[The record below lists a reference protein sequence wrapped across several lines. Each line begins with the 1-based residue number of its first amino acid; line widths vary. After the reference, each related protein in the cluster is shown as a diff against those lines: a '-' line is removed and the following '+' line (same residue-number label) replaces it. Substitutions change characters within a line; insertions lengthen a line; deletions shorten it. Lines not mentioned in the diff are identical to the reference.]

1 MNIIHITTSNRGGA
15 GLAALRLHVSLLE
28 HGVNSKLLSMYQFPS
43 SVKEQYLFREQDC
56 SRFPLLV
63 TIKELILK
71 VFKRFGLYRPLS
83 LRYAE
88 KYLKGQ
94 PLGFEHFSFPF
105 SSLDISK
112 HPLVKKSDIIHLHW
126 VSDGFM
132 DYSTFF
138 ENCNKKIVW
147 TMHDMNPFTGGCHHS
162 DGCIKFEMSCAIC
175 PQLKNTVDENYSET
189 ILKIKQSALSGINN
203 SQIQIVAPSK
213 WLTDLSAKS
222 TLFKRFR
229 HQTIHNIINKG
240 AFKMQDKTEARKK
253 LKLPLDKQIVL
264 FVSHDVS
271 NARKGIDLLL
281 KALSIFENN
290 DAVLICSVGS
300 SSGKFDFTVSHIK
313 MEYVNDEQTM
323 AQLYSAAN
331 VFVLPSVAENFP
343 NTICESLLCGTPVV
357 AFNVGGIP
365 ELINDQNGKLVEPF
379 DVNKLHQAIKEVLQ
393 NQAKFDFEQ
402 IGRNAAE
409 LLNEQKVTEQY
420 IGLYSKLH
428 KNA

>member
-15 GLAALRLHVSLLE
+15 GLAAVRLHESLLAQ
-28 HGVNSKLLSMYQFPS
+28 GVSSKLLSWYQFPS
-43 SVKEQYLFREQDC
+43 VVKEQYLFREQDC
-56 SRFPLLV
+56 SKFPLLIS
-63 TIKELILK
+63 IKELTLK
-71 VFKRFGLYRPLS
+71 VFKRLGLYRPLS
-83 LRYAE
+83 VRYAE
-88 KYLKGQ
+88 KHLKDQ
-94 PLGFEHFSFPF
+94 LQGFEHFSFPF
-105 SSLDISK
+105 SSFDLSK
-112 HPLVKKSDIIHLHW
+112 HPLVKKADVIHLHW

-132 DYSTFF
+132 DYATFF
-138 ENCNKKIVW
+138 KNCNKKIIW
-147 TMHDMNPFTGGCHHS
+147 TLHDMNPFTGGCHHS
-162 DGCIKFEMSCAIC
+162 DGCIKFEMSCTIC
-175 PQLKNTVDENYSET
+175 PQLKNTIDENYSET
-189 ILKIKQSALSGINN
+189 ILKIKRSALSGINN
-203 SQIQIVAPSK
+203 SQMQIAAPSK

-229 HQTIHNIINKG
+229 HQTIHNIINKRV
-240 AFKMQDKTEARKK
+240 FKIQDKTEARKK

-271 NARKGIDLLL
+271 NTRKGIDLLV
-281 KALSIFENN
+281 KALSQFENN
-290 DAVLICSVGS
+290 ESVLVCSVGS
-300 SSGKFDFTVSHIK
+300 SPGNFDFTVPHIK

-379 DVNKLHQAIKEVLQ
+379 DVNKLHLAIKEVLQ
-393 NQAKFDFEQ
+393 NQIKFDYEQ
-402 IGRNAAE
+402 IGRYAAE

-420 IGLYSKLH
+420 IGLYSQLK
-428 KNA
+428 

>member
-15 GLAALRLHVSLLE
+15 GLAALRLHESLLE
-28 HGVNSKLLSMYQFPS
+28 QGVNSKLLSWYQFPS

-56 SRFPLLV
+56 SRFPLLIS
-63 TIKELILK
+63 IKELILK

-88 KYLKGQ
+88 KHLKNQ

-105 SSLDISK
+105 SSFDISK
-112 HPLVKKSDIIHLHW
+112 HPLIKKADVIHLHW
-126 VSDGFM
+126 VSDGFI
-132 DYSTFF
+132 DYASFF
-138 ENCNKKIVW
+138 KGCNKKIIW
-147 TMHDMNPFTGGCHHS
+147 TLHDMNPFTGGCHHS
-162 DGCIKFEMSCAIC
+162 DGCTKFEMSCTIC
-175 PQLKNTVDENYSET
+175 PQLKNTIDENYSET

-203 SQIQIVAPSK
+203 SQIQITAPSK

-229 HQTIHNIINKG
+229 HQTIHNIINKSV
-240 AFKMQDKTEARKK
+240 FKVQDKAETRKK

-271 NARKGIDLLL
+271 NTRKGIDLLV
-281 KALSIFENN
+281 KALSQFENN
-290 DAVLICSVGS
+290 DALLICSVGS
-300 SSGKFDFTVSHIK
+300 SPGNFDFTVPHIK

-323 AQLYSAAN
+323 AQLYSAAD

-365 ELINDQNGKLVEPF
+365 ELINDLNGKLVEPF
-379 DVNKLHQAIKEVLQ
+379 DVNKLYLAIKEVLQ

-402 IGRNAAE
+402 IGRRAAE
-409 LLNEQKVTEQY
+409 LLNEQKVTEHY
-420 IGLYSKLH
+420 IGLYSQL
-428 KNA
+428 N